1 MTEQAGVMD
10 EAAKYVKSAGRMVFV
25 TCSLFAEE
33 NEDRVKAFLG
43 RNESFSVAPIAGFDK
58 LKTAEGYLRT
68 SPLSA
73 GTDGFFAALLERK

>member
-10 EAAKYVKSAGRMVFV
+10 EAAKYVKVGGRMIYV
-25 TCSLFAEE
+25 TCSMFGEE

-43 RNESFSVAPIAGFDK
+43 RNDAFSVAPIAGFDK
-58 LKTAEGYLRT
+58 LKTPEGYLRT

-73 GTDGFFAALLERK
+73 GTDGVFAALLERK